1 MNLTLIAIINGIV
14 YPKKISHQVGL
25 QTTIFGETMHWS
37 IRTTKIISVEEMSK
51 SQYCE
56 ETCIMLPWIRVN
68 FPYFKLN
75 ELCKFYSAQT
85 PENKLLNEHLSW
97 MHFLKQLLCIVCV
110 DAPYGPTS
118 LWGAAQ
124 HCCHFPSLSRDLA
137 QCRRRRRSLQAMCGV
152 WTANSNRGR
161 GWRPLRMKAQQLW
174 SVTAG
179 GMEDGC
185 GGELASLVKAV
196 PPRTTRWEARW
207 CWLKWIG
214 ESSLLRLGSR
224 GRRREA
230 AMVGRRQRRRR
241 QVQSSSAAPVSGTT
255 RKTPRWSTGATGG
268 SI

>member
-1 MNLTLIAIINGIV
+1 
-14 YPKKISHQVGL
+14 
-25 QTTIFGETMHWS
+25 
-37 IRTTKIISVEEMSK
+37 MSK

-185 GGELASLVKAV
+185 GGGLASLVKVVSPRRHSPEKSKLLAV
-196 PPRTTRWEARW
+196 ESKERETRWEARW
-207 CWLKWIG
+207 CWLWLKWIG
-214 ESSLLRLGSR
+214 ESSLLRLDSHGRRGDATMVKAAAASPVQLSR
-224 GRRREA
+224 NDGRRR
-230 AMVGRRQRRRR
+230 GRAQDE
-241 QVQSSSAAPVSGTT
+241 VS
-255 RKTPRWSTGATGG
+255 RETPAQLH
-268 SI
+268 